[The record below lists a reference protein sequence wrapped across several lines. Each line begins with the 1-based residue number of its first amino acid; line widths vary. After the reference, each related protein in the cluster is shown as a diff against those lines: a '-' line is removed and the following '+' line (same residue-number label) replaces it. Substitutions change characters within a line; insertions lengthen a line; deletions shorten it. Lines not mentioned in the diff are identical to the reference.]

1 MKSYLPLY
9 QTMCDPVMHVRQGQG
24 LKPTRNRTLFHTE
37 HQRNLFKFGRS
48 IYLDPLPTTQR
59 TNRYIFF
66 AVDMFSKLVFNMP
79 IANCDA
85 MTVAQALFEMVCQY
99 GVCDTI
105 ISDRGSEFISSCT
118 GELCKLLG
126 FIHHCLGACERTHRT
141 LAERLT
147 PYVQNSSLHSNIK
160 YSPYEVLYGFRPKF
174 PLSVLS
180 HQTDFNT
187 LPADLHTF
195 IETHTQKISEIWA
208 DIEKNAII
216 AGNNMTERI
225 NRKSSPLKPAVG
237 DYVYILKEPVGL
249 GRKLQPRYSGPLV
262 VHEIS
267 SPHIV

>member
-1 MKSYLPLY
+1 MAGHGGIQSTTDIISDYFYFFENLPSIVSDY
-9 QTMCDPVMHVRQGQG
+9 VRSCHACQTRKITKAHTTCHKRKMTKAHT
-24 LKPTRNRTLFHTE
+24 KFHTE

-59 TNRYIFF
+59 TNRYIFS

-118 GELCKLLG
+118 DELCKLLG

-147 PYVQNSSLHSNIK
+147 PYVQNYSVHSSIK

-174 PLSVLS
+174 LQSVLS

-195 IETHTQKISEIWA
+195 IESHTQKISEI
-208 DIEKNAII
+208 
-216 AGNNMTERI
+216 
-225 NRKSSPLKPAVG
+225 
-237 DYVYILKEPVGL
+237 
-249 GRKLQPRYSGPLV
+249 
-262 VHEIS
+262 
-267 SPHIV
+267 